1 MGRVAKPLGALAVSK
16 LAGEGYHAVGTV
28 PGLCLQISK
37 AGARSWILRTTV
49 AAKRREIGLGAYPAI
64 TLQMAHQSARDKV
77 EMVKAGHDPVDV
89 RKATKSA
96 LTATQAKAFT
106 FKTCALDYITAHEP
120 SWSNLKHAQQWRN
133 TLATYAYPVMGNMLV
148 RDIDLSHVLAVIQP
162 LWGVK
167 TETATRVRSRI
178 ERVLDW
184 AITKKYRDGL
194 NPARLKGNLANLLPS
209 ARKVTPVKHH
219 AALPVDDV
227 ADFMTKLRLQA
238 GIGARAL
245 EFLILTATRS
255 SEARGATWAEI
266 DFEAATWTIPAA
278 RMKSRKEHKVPLSQP
293 AIDLLNALP
302 RMTGAG
308 DLVFVSPKNGQLS
321 DMTLTAVT
329 RRMQAPV
336 VPHGFRSTFR
346 DWVSEKTNYPNQV
359 AEMALAHTIGDAVEA
374 AYRRGDLFGKRIAMM
389 NDWAKFLATPQVK
402 GKVIPIKRSA

>member
-1 MGRVAKPLGALAVSK
+1 MGRVAKPLGALAVGK

-64 TLQMAHQSARDKV
+64 TLQMAHQAARDKV

-106 FKTCALDYITAHEP
+106 FKTCALDYIKAHEP
-120 SWSNLKHAQQWRN
+120 SWTNLKHAQQWRN
-133 TLATYAYPVMGNMLV
+133 TLATYAYPVMGSMLV
-148 RDIDLSHVLAVIQP
+148 RDVDLSHVLAVIQP

-178 ERVLDW
+178 ECVLDW

-194 NPARLKGNLANLLPS
+194 NPARWKGNLDNVLPS
-209 ARKVTPVKHH
+209 ARKVSKVKHH

-238 GIGARAL
+238 GTGARAL
-245 EFLILTATRS
+245 EFSILTAARS
-255 SEARGATWAEI
+255 GETRGATWAEI
-266 DFEAATWTIPAA
+266 DLDAATWTIPGT
-278 RMKSRKEHKVPLSQP
+278 RMKAGREHKVPLSQP
-293 AIDLLNALP
+293 AIDLLKALP
-302 RMTGAG
+302 RMAGAD

-321 DMTLTAVT
+321 DMTLTEVT
-329 RRMQAPV
+329 RRMKAAA

-346 DWVSEKTNYPNQV
+346 DWASETTNYPSQV

-374 AYRRGDLFGKRIAMM
+374 AYRRGDLFEKRTAMM
-389 NDWAKFLATPQVK
+389 ADWAEFLSKPHVK
-402 GKVIPIKRSA
+402 ASVVPIRRAA